1 MMPSRFHFEPP
12 GKETILYPA
21 HRWDLHFNRSDRTTA
36 PVITGIFMLLENLRN
51 MLMENGFK
59 MLLENSNP
67 PLLML
72 LQNGFNMLL
81 ENGGKML
88 LDTTNV
94 IVQARMLLQ
103 NAFNMLLENAK
114 NMVMENNRQ

>member
-36 PVITGIFMLLENLRN
+36 PVITGIFMLLETLRN
-51 MLMENGFK
+51 MLLETGNK

-67 PLLML
+67 GIQML

-81 ENGGKML
+81 ENGAKML
-88 LDTTNV
+88 LDTTTV

-103 NAFNMLLENAK
+103 NAFNMLLQNGL
-114 NMVMENNRQ
+114 NMVKENNRS